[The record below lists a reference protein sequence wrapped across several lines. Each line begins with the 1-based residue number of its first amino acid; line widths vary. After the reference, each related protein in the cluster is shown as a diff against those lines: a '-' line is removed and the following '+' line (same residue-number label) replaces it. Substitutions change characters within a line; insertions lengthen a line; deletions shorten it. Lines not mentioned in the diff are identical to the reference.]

1 MLFVSG
7 KDIEELDKQ
16 GISYETDIKTFL
28 SELRDLF
35 NKIWEEKYYINR
47 EIKDIEELNSEY
59 LENYP
64 STAGYYILESS
75 FSGCSEID
83 MLSQNT
89 KIILGYLYGIHL
101 R

>member
-7 KDIEELDKQ
+7 KDKEVLAKQ
-16 GISYETDIKTFL
+16 GIIYETDIIIFL

-47 EIKDIEELNSEY
+47 EIKDIEELNREY

-64 STAGYYILESS
+64 SWAGYHILESS

-89 KIILGYLYGIHL
+89 KKIIGYLYGIHL

>member
-7 KDIEELDKQ
+7 KDIAELEKH
-16 GISYETDIKTFL
+16 GISYETDIKIFL

-35 NKIWEEKYYINR
+35 NKIWDEKYYIKH
-47 EIKDIEELNSEY
+47 EIKDIEELNREY

-75 FSGCSEID
+75 FTACSEID
-83 MLSQNT
+83 MFSQNT
-89 KIILGYLYGIHL
+89 KIIIGYLYGIHL